1 MSLLW
6 QVEQLI
12 LDTLYVSITELTEEE
27 NRRLKPEIV
36 RAHIACTT
44 INRDEEL

>member
-27 NRRLKPEIV
+27 SHT
-36 RAHIACTT
+36 ADT
-44 INRDEEL
+44 ITIDVSNINKFSDI

>member
-27 NRRLKPEIV
+27 SQT
-36 RAHIACTT
+36 ADT
-44 INRDEEL
+44 ITIDVSNINKFSDI